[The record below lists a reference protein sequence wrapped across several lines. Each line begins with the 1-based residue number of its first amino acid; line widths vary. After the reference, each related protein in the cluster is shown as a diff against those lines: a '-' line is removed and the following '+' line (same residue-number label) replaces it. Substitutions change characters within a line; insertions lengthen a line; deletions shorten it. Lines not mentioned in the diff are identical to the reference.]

1 MISFVNVNKKFGD
14 NPVLEDLSL
23 RIPKG
28 SIVGLVGKN
37 GSGKSTFLR
46 LVAGIYH
53 ADAGVINIDNVNIF
67 DNPELKKQIFFVS
80 DEPYFFNQSTLKEMK
95 EFYSLFYS
103 SFDEEL
109 YKELISHFN
118 IQEDMPI
125 AMFSKGARCQYA
137 LILGVAASTPILLLD
152 ESFDGLDPLVRLY
165 FRKLIQD
172 RFHNVER
179 CVILS
184 SHNLDD
190 LEAVCDHFGVIKDG
204 VITEVQTKESLLNC
218 YHKFHLSLEDEI
230 DLIAFD
236 DYDFLHLSKYNKNYT
251 IILKGDESK
260 LERALSELHPKSIY
274 YSNLT
279 LDEIFIY
286 ELGEEKYGEIL

>member
-1 MISFVNVNKKFGD
+1 MINFINVNKKFD
-14 NPVLEDLSL
+14 EEPVLEDLSL

-46 LVAGIYH
+46 LVAGIYS
-53 ADAGVINIDNVNIF
+53 ADAGVINIDDVNIF
-67 DNPELKKQIFFVS
+67 DNPELKKRIFFVS

-95 EFYSLFYS
+95 AFYSLFYED
-103 SFDEEL
+103 FDEEL
-109 YKELISHFN
+109 YQELINHFN
-118 IQEDMPI
+118 IKEDFPI
-125 AMFSKGARCQYA
+125 VSFSKGARCQYA
-137 LILGVAASTPILLLD
+137 LILGISASTPILVLD

-172 RFHNVER
+172 RFNNVDR

-204 VITEVQTKESLLNC
+204 TINEIQTKEQLINS

-230 DLIAFD
+230 DLQEFD
-236 DYDFLHLSKYNKNYT
+236 CYNFLHLSKYDKNYT
-251 IILKGDESK
+251 IVLKGDEK
-260 LERALSELHPKSIY
+260 QLEKALNELYPKSLFH
-274 YSNLT
+274 SNLT

>member
-1 MISFVNVNKKFGD
+1 MISFVNVNKKFD
-14 NPVLEDLSL
+14 DDPVLEDLSL

-95 EFYSLFYS
+95 TFYSIFYD

-109 YKELISHFN
+109 YQELIHHFD
-118 IQEDMPI
+118 IAEDKPI
-125 AMFSKGARCQYA
+125 ASFSKGARCQYA

-165 FRKLIQD
+165 FRKLIQS
-172 RFHNVER
+172 RFFNVER

-190 LEAVCDHFGVIKDG
+190 LEAVCDHFAVIKNG
-204 VITEVQTKESLLNC
+204 SIEEIQTKDSLLKS
-218 YHKFHLSLEDEI
+218 YHKFHLSLESEI
-230 DLIAFD
+230 DPSYFD
-236 DYDFLHLSKYNKNYT
+236 IYDFLHLTRYENKYT
-251 IILKGDESK
+251 VILKGDESM
-260 LERALSELHPKSIY
+260 LEKQLNDLSPKSIY
-274 YSNLT
+274 HSNLT

-286 ELGEEKYGEIL
+286 QLGDEKYGEIL